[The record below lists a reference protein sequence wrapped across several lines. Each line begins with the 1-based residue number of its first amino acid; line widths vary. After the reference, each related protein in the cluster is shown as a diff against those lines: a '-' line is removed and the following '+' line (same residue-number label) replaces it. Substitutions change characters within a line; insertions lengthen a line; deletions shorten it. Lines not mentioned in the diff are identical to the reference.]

1 MLDDF
6 RDAGD
11 FVEEEEK
18 DAAYD
23 EESFDGEESSED
35 ESLAAS
41 DDLMFGMTPTQRFV
55 LVVLFFLSMCLLGT
69 FCLLVTEKI
78 ALPLY

>member
-6 RDAGD
+6 RDVGD
-11 FVEEEEK
+11 FVEDEGI
-18 DAAYD
+18 DHAYD
-23 EESFDGEESSED
+23 EEPFDD
-35 ESLAAS
+35 ESGEAEAAIAG

-55 LVVLFFLSMCLLGT
+55 LAVLFFLSMCLLGT

>member
-11 FVEEEEK
+11 FVEGEDLDHTLTEAFDDAEDTKEET
-18 DAAYD
+18 AA
-23 EESFDGEESSED
+23 GN
-35 ESLAAS
+35 
-41 DDLMFGMTPTQRFV
+41 DLMFGMTPTQRFV
-55 LVVLFFLSMCLLGT
+55 LAVLFFLSMCLLGT

-78 ALPLY
+78 AFLPL